1 MASLDYGKVQEF
13 WEKAEPSSLSPYMM
27 NGFGFPDSSAKY
39 RFKAELKT
47 MKRLLE
53 KANCNGTVLDLGSG
67 VGLWTSFFAE
77 NFSRVI
83 AVESSLSLYQALVA
97 RCSSYSNIQIFD
109 EDIRLFEPK
118 TPISLI
124 FSGGLLMYLNEND
137 VRNLLNR
144 LRGNLEPDGIIICR
158 ETTVRNGT
166 TIRQGNYQAAYRSV
180 SVYNEIFQETGF
192 QVLKIEKNTPY
203 VLMEMGIQFLE
214 NWKKLIPNPVQM
226 ISILGPSV
234 YYSLRLLSPLLFGM
248 QKIVKIE
255 YPKLEN
261 HFFVL
266 KPI

>member
-1 MASLDYGKVQEF
+1 MVSLDYGKVQEF

-27 NGFGFPDSSAKY
+27 NGFGFPVSSAKY
-39 RFKAELKT
+39 RFKAELKI

-83 AVESSLSLYQALVA
+83 AVESSLNLYQALVA

-109 EDIRLFEPK
+109 EDVRLFEPK

-124 FSGGLLMYLNEND
+124 FSGGILMYLNEND
-137 VRNLLNR
+137 VINLLNR

-166 TIRQGNYQAAYRSV
+166 TIRQGNYQAVYRSV
-180 SVYNEIFQETGF
+180 SVYNKIFQETGF
-192 QVLKIEKNTPY
+192 QVLKIEKNIPY

-214 NWKKLIPNPVQM
+214 NWKELVPNPVQM
-226 ISILGPSV
+226 ISILGPWV
-234 YYSLRLLSPLLFGM
+234 YYSLRLLNPLLFGI
-248 QKIVKIE
+248 QKIVRIE